1 MHNGTTF
8 NTYYYL
14 RNAWNDVIKLIDKTG
29 ATVVEYR
36 YDSWGKLL
44 STSGSLASTL
54 GKNNPF
60 RYRGYVYDEET
71 GFYYLQSRYYNPE
84 VGRFISSDVLLSTG
98 QGVIGHN
105 AYAYCLN
112 NPING
117 IDPDGCWPFFV
128 VTAIVGAVVGAVA
141 GGIIAAQN
149 GGNVLTGIGIGAASG
164 ALIGTGVGA
173 AAGAALA
180 GSITATTGAVV
191 AGGGTLAATVSAGG
205 VGAGAAYVAN
215 NLAQAANNITPAAQT
230 VASKMQDVATK
241 GKNGELLSGLVKNTT
256 RIPSLTGT
264 AAYRIPDGLDMS
276 IKVLSEVKNYTGKLS
291 YTSQLKDFVM
301 WSQANGFEMHLYTN
315 AILTGPLQKIVDS
328 GIIKL
333 FPLK

>member
-1 MHNGTTF
+1 M
-8 NTYYYL
+8 
-14 RNAWNDVIKLIDKTG
+14 
-29 ATVVEYR
+29 
-36 YDSWGKLL
+36 
-44 STSGSLASTL
+44 
-54 GKNNPF
+54 
-60 RYRGYVYDEET
+60 
-71 GFYYLQSRYYNPE
+71 
-84 VGRFISSDVLLSTG
+84 
-98 QGVIGHN
+98 
-105 AYAYCLN
+105 
-112 NPING
+112 
-117 IDPDGCWPFFV
+117 
-128 VTAIVGAVVGAVA
+128 VGAVA

-264 AAYRIPDGLDMS
+264 AAYRIPDGLVFVTASFPVRRAAASHQTCD
-276 IKVLSEVKNYTGKLS
+276 KRNRVVCTLFFADTEVIRVAVFH
-291 YTSQLKDFVM
+291 KDRACFR
-301 WSQANGFEMHLYTN
+301 H
-315 AILTGPLQKIVDS
+315 S
-328 GIIKL
+328 GIIL
-333 FPLK
+333 FAVAAVRHTFAFSRVSVNGRSVLTIRVLPVGQAPTPPPKPSARLLVISASMIVRLPDS

>member
-1 MHNGTTF
+1 MT
-8 NTYYYL
+8 
-14 RNAWNDVIKLIDKTG
+14 
-29 ATVVEYR
+29 
-36 YDSWGKLL
+36 
-44 STSGSLASTL
+44 
-54 GKNNPF
+54 
-60 RYRGYVYDEET
+60 DEET

-98 QGVIGHN
+98 QGVLGHN

-112 NPING
+112 NPINS

-191 AGGGTLAATVSAGG
+191 AGGGTLAATASAGG

-291 YTSQLKDFVM
+291 YTSQPKDFVM

>member
-1 MHNGTTF
+1 MT
-8 NTYYYL
+8 
-14 RNAWNDVIKLIDKTG
+14 
-29 ATVVEYR
+29 
-36 YDSWGKLL
+36 
-44 STSGSLASTL
+44 
-54 GKNNPF
+54 
-60 RYRGYVYDEET
+60 DEET
-71 GFYYLQSRYYNPE
+71 GFYYLQSRYYNPV
-84 VGRFISSDVLLSTG
+84 VGRFISADVLLSTG

-112 NPING
+112 NPINS
-117 IDPDGCWPFFV
+117 IDPDGCWPFFA

-241 GKNGELLSGLVKNTT
+241 GK
-256 RIPSLTGT
+256 T
-264 AAYRIPDGLDMS
+264 ASSCLA
-276 IKVLSEVKNYTGKLS
+276 
-291 YTSQLKDFVM
+291 
-301 WSQANGFEMHLYTN
+301 
-315 AILTGPLQKIVDS
+315 
-328 GIIKL
+328 
-333 FPLK
+333 

>member
-1 MHNGTTF
+1 MLRTLPPFWAAIIPPATAPTTAPTIAVTTKNGQHP
-8 NTYYYL
+8 
-14 RNAWNDVIKLIDKTG
+14 
-29 ATVVEYR
+29 
-36 YDSWGKLL
+36 
-44 STSGSLASTL
+44 SGSI
-54 GKNNPF
+54 PF
-60 RYRGYVYDEET
+60 
-71 GFYYLQSRYYNPE
+71 
-84 VGRFISSDVLLSTG
+84 
-98 QGVIGHN
+98 IGLFRQY
-105 AYAYCLN
+105 AYALC
-112 NPING
+112 PIT
-117 IDPDGCWPFFV
+117 PWP
-128 VTAIVGAVVGAVA
+128 
-141 GGIIAAQN
+141 
-149 GGNVLTGIGIGAASG
+149 
-164 ALIGTGVGA
+164 
-173 AAGAALA
+173 
-180 GSITATTGAVV
+180 ATTGAVV
-191 AGGGTLAATVSAGG
+191 AGGGTLAATASADG

-315 AILTGPLQKIVDS
+315 AILIGPLQKIVDS